1 MIPVVISWLSLSCG
15 ALMLLRPSAI
25 TDARN
30 QARGAVKQIRIRVGS
45 QVSRRHESDLAICGR
60 SSDSLAVEKTTTA
73 LVGGVAGLALML
85 ICDQL
90 SLGLGSTGGVILPAA
105 GGGLGFFVP
114 DARLIRAAGRRRK
127 SFKFA
132 FSSFLDLVTV
142 LLAGG
147 SGIESAMLIASESGD
162 GHAFEQIRESLTRSQ
177 VARTSAWEELARLGR
192 RFQIDEVVEVAG
204 SIELAGRHGAR
215 IRETLGAR
223 ATTLRHRQL
232 SEIEADAA
240 AATERMG
247 MPMVLLFVGF
257 ITLVGYPAVAEMLR
271 AW

>member
-1 MIPVVISWLSLSCG
+1 MIPLAVSWFALSLG
-15 ALMLLRPSAI
+15 VLTVMRPTAVIDMRLRVNRFV
-25 TDARN
+25 T
-30 QARGAVKQIRIRVGS
+30 RIRAIIGT

-60 SSDSLAVEKTTTA
+60 SPDSLAVEKTTSA
-73 LVGGVAGLALML
+73 LIGGVVGLALL
-85 ICDQL
+85 LVGDRL
-90 SLGLGSTGGVILPAA
+90 SFALGPMVGVAIPAVGA
-105 GGGLGFFVP
+105 GLGFFAP
-114 DARLIRAAGRRRK
+114 DLRLSREAGRRRR

-147 SGIESAMLIASESGD
+147 SGIESAMLMASESGD
-162 GHAFEQIRESLTRSQ
+162 GHAFEQIRESLRRSQ
-177 VARTSAWEELARLGR
+177 AARSSAWDELARLGR
-192 RFQIDEVVEVAG
+192 RFQLDEVVEVAG
-204 SIELAGRHGAR
+204 SVELAGRHGAR
-215 IRETLGAR
+215 IRETLVAR

-247 MPMVLLFVGF
+247 IPMVLLFLGF

-271 AW
+271 GW